1 LEWNA
6 FGVWLDLLVG
16 LVGVAGSDIP
26 IGSWSQSMKREFS
39 VVYTPIEDGWIMAQV
54 PELPG
59 AVTQGRDMDE
69 AREMIQEAVELLLQS
84 YRENAAKVAPTG
96 AVWETLSMDAA
107 V

>member
-1 LEWNA
+1 
-6 FGVWLDLLVG
+6 
-16 LVGVAGSDIP
+16 
-26 IGSWSQSMKREFS
+26 MKREFS

-84 YRENAAKVAPTG
+84 YRENAVKGAPTG
-96 AVWETLSMDAA
+96 ATWETLSVD
-107 V
+107 VTV